1 MRLKIDQ
8 FLRSF
13 GLRQAAE
20 LQTPR
25 LHAINKF
32 EFPMETVYHF
42 HSDNQAVLGP
52 SQVDPIIAKL
62 KGKVFI
68 EQITELKSE
77 VGNPKRTS
85 VLAPTLLNDFRRQ
98 NRFFKPLRRD
108 ESVKL
113 NQQNVALFNYNLLNP
128 LYRYIAS
135 YKANYYRWLN
145 DTATFWDGV
154 QDACQRFPTWNH
166 FIELQVPESMPTM
179 AQFKMLETSQTQNLL
194 GIFKNGDLLNLF
206 DIYRFLGPDRKSS
219 FLSQVDKQYFPQVN
233 FFIRIQG
240 SFFVINLG
248 KLDEWREQTEEE
260 KEADK
265 LALLENGVALE
276 HMTVGDRLNYGFET
290 YIDEFG
296 MEAYFKPE
304 LIQRRFVS
312 LMTTLVEYAAG
323 NDQLIEN
330 DANVQANAMIEAEAE
345 SEEPQINVDPDD
357 DENAEFSESEDE
369 PVDIKAKAV
378 PIGDVPVEDDIVTP
392 PLSKVYRSFDLDI
405 MQVTFE
411 PPPALEL
418 ERTTLNIETDEMSK
432 AAAKT
437 LKVEQARPAA
447 IVDAEFT
454 TGDPMLDGVAKRA
467 FRLAKVGMISERTFE
482 QTIDDAQRY
491 ETMPDPFGSG
501 LTVKEAMQYEPADFE
516 VPVEEF
522 PDKTT
527 IMDKSM
533 LRSVHKSMQRK
544 YIKKLLPKDIL
555 QSIMAIQRQ
564 GVAVT
569 DIKIQENEDAMN
581 HTQTFTVTVKPVRGM
596 ASQLTFTVPVID
608 RDGRFLSNGVTYRQR
623 VQRADI
629 PIRKVSPLKVALT
642 SYTNKTFVLRSPRAE
657 HAFDQWLTRQID
669 VKARDHSNP
678 IVSNPRYAELDLS
691 EFHLPRVYTALSNKF
706 SGFDNGANHLYFNYP
721 KRNAYF
727 KEKFGIDSEAYEF
740 NDMVM
745 VGVREGRPIL
755 LDKAGIFYLKE
766 GNTELEP
773 MGNILDLV
781 GINAAKAPL
790 EAVDVKVS
798 GKDLPIG
805 FVLGYQLGFTNLLD
819 KLGVKYQ
826 AHPRGTRIVVSGE
839 DYTLAFNDEI
849 LVFPRDDYKSMLV
862 LGGLRRYH
870 KVLRNYSRY
879 DFDKKDVYHRLLI
892 EMDMGNRFIRE
903 IDFLFEAFV
912 DPITEGMLVEMGEP
926 TTFEGLLFRSV
937 EMLMED
943 WAPGEVDGQ
952 YMRYRGYERIAG
964 QIFSSLSKAVK
975 RYNSREGSTDVKVV
989 LDRHEVW
996 TKLNDPTI
1004 ATIEDSNP
1012 IANLREQEAMTYRGD
1027 GGRAAVSMVARTRVY
1042 GESDLGVVSESTV
1055 DSGDVGIIAYM
1066 TPDANFTSMRGLTR
1080 LFDPTKD
1087 GKSKLL
1093 STSALLGVGMAHD
1106 DMKRIGFAS
1115 IQQQQGLY
1123 ADGYDLSPVRTG
1135 YEQVVGQRTSSIFA
1149 TAAERDG
1156 QVVALDKNGI
1166 TIQYE
1171 DGEVDAFQLGTI
1183 HGSAAGVVYPHEL
1196 VTKWKKGDKFK
1207 RGDTITYNRKYFKE
1221 DRYNPDQVSLMPGV
1235 IGVVT
1240 FNDNLD
1246 TLEDGSV
1253 VSESIAKKLNTQTTD
1268 VKNVIVRFDQY
1279 VSELVK
1285 VGDHLDLSSI
1295 LCIIEDPETAAG
1307 SLFDDAS
1314 IETLKRLSSATPTA
1328 KVVGTVSKI
1337 ECFYHGDIDDM
1348 SDNLRALAEASDNAR
1363 AEIAKQTGR
1372 NAYSGEVDSSF
1383 RIKGQILEP
1392 DSMVIRIYIDHDIPF
1407 GTGDKAV
1414 LCNQM
1419 KTVISRVMTGTNTL
1433 EDGTPIDI
1441 IFGNTSV
1448 EERMVM
1454 SPKLIATTSI
1464 LLKAL
1469 SKRVAGV
1476 YRGTVNAKAK

>member
-1 MRLKIDQ
+1 M
-8 FLRSF
+8 
-13 GLRQAAE
+13 
-20 LQTPR
+20 
-25 LHAINKF
+25 
-32 EFPMETVYHF
+32 
-42 HSDNQAVLGP
+42 
-52 SQVDPIIAKL
+52 
-62 KGKVFI
+62 
-68 EQITELKSE
+68 
-77 VGNPKRTS
+77 
-85 VLAPTLLNDFRRQ
+85 
-98 NRFFKPLRRD
+98 
-108 ESVKL
+108 
-113 NQQNVALFNYNLLNP
+113 
-128 LYRYIAS
+128 
-135 YKANYYRWLN
+135 
-145 DTATFWDGV
+145 
-154 QDACQRFPTWNH
+154 
-166 FIELQVPESMPTM
+166 
-179 AQFKMLETSQTQNLL
+179 
-194 GIFKNGDLLNLF
+194 
-206 DIYRFLGPDRKSS
+206 
-219 FLSQVDKQYFPQVN
+219 
-233 FFIRIQG
+233 
-240 SFFVINLG
+240 
-248 KLDEWREQTEEE
+248 
-260 KEADK
+260 
-265 LALLENGVALE
+265 
-276 HMTVGDRLNYGFET
+276 
-290 YIDEFG
+290 
-296 MEAYFKPE
+296 
-304 LIQRRFVS
+304 
-312 LMTTLVEYAAG
+312 
-323 NDQLIEN
+323 
-330 DANVQANAMIEAEAE
+330 
-345 SEEPQINVDPDD
+345 
-357 DENAEFSESEDE
+357 
-369 PVDIKAKAV
+369 
-378 PIGDVPVEDDIVTP
+378 
-392 PLSKVYRSFDLDI
+392 
-405 MQVTFE
+405 
-411 PPPALEL
+411 
-418 ERTTLNIETDEMSK
+418 
-432 AAAKT
+432 
-437 LKVEQARPAA
+437 
-447 IVDAEFT
+447 
-454 TGDPMLDGVAKRA
+454 
-467 FRLAKVGMISERTFE
+467 
-482 QTIDDAQRY
+482 
-491 ETMPDPFGSG
+491 
-501 LTVKEAMQYEPADFE
+501 
-516 VPVEEF
+516 
-522 PDKTT
+522 
-527 IMDKSM
+527 
-533 LRSVHKSMQRK
+533 
-544 YIKKLLPKDIL
+544 
-555 QSIMAIQRQ
+555 
-564 GVAVT
+564 
-569 DIKIQENEDAMN
+569 
-581 HTQTFTVTVKPVRGM
+581 
-596 ASQLTFTVPVID
+596 
-608 RDGRFLSNGVTYRQR
+608 
-623 VQRADI
+623 
-629 PIRKVSPLKVALT
+629 
-642 SYTNKTFVLRSPRAE
+642 RSPRAE
-657 HAFDQWLTRQID
+657 HAFDLWLTRQID
-669 VKARDHSNP
+669 VKARDVTNT

-691 EFHLPRVYTALSNKF
+691 KYHLPRVYTAIAQKF
-706 SGFDNGANHLYFNYP
+706 SGFDNGSNHLYFNYP
-721 KRNAYF
+721 NRATYF
-727 KEKFGIDSEAYEF
+727 KDKFNIDPEF
-740 NDMVM
+740 NERDGMVM
-745 VGVREGRPIL
+745 VGVRDGYPIL
-755 LDKAGIFYLKE
+755 LDKGGIFYLKE
-766 GNTELEP
+766 GQELEP
-773 MGNILDLV
+773 MGTILDLT

-798 GKDLPIG
+798 GKDIPIG
-805 FVLGYQLGFTNLLD
+805 FVLGYHLGLTKLLD

-826 AHPRGTRIVVSGE
+826 AHPRGKSIVVTGD

-849 LVFPRDDYKSMLV
+849 LVFPRDDYRSMLI

-870 KVLRNYSRY
+870 KVLRNYSRR
-879 DFDKKDVYHRLLI
+879 DFDKKDAYHRLLI

-926 TTFEGLLFRSV
+926 TDFEGLLFRSV
-937 EMLMED
+937 ELLMED
-943 WAPGEVDGQ
+943 WSPGEVDGQ

-975 RYNSREGSTDVKVV
+975 RYNAREGSTDVKVV

-1012 IANLREQEAMTYRGD
+1012 VANLREQEAMTYRGD

-1042 GESDLGVVSESTV
+1042 GEADLGVVSESTV

-1080 LFDPTKD
+1080 LFDPSKD

-1093 STSALLGVGMAHD
+1093 STSALLGVALAHD

-1135 YEQVVGQRTSSIFA
+1135 YEQIIGQRTSSIFA
-1149 TAAERDG
+1149 TAAEQDG

-1166 TIQYE
+1166 TIQYA
-1171 DGEVDAFQLGTI
+1171 DGEVDSFQLGTI
-1183 HGSAAGVVYPHEL
+1183 HGSAAGVVYPHDL

-1235 IGVVT
+1235 IGVVA

-1268 VKNVIVRFDQY
+1268 VKNVIVRFDQH

-1295 LCIIEDPETAAG
+1295 LCIIEDPETAGG

-1348 SDNLRALAEASDNAR
+1348 SDNLRELAEASDKAR
-1363 AEIAKQTGR
+1363 AEIAQQTGR

>member
-8 FLRSF
+8 FLRNF

-25 LHAINKF
+25 LHAIKKF
-32 EFPMETVYHF
+32 DFPMETVYHF
-42 HSDNQAVLGP
+42 HADNQAVLGP

-128 LYRYIAS
+128 LYRYVAS
-135 YKANYYRWLN
+135 YKANYYRWVN
-145 DTATFWDGV
+145 DTATFWEGV
-154 QDACQRFPTWNH
+154 QDACTRFPTWNH
-166 FIELQVPESMPTM
+166 FIELHVPESMPTM

-194 GIFKNGDLLNLF
+194 ELFKNGELLDLF
-206 DIYRFLGPDRKSS
+206 DLYRFLGPERKTS
-219 FLSQVDKQYFPQVN
+219 FVSKVDKKYFNQIN
-233 FFIRIQG
+233 FFIRVQG

-260 KEADK
+260 KEADQLK
-265 LALLENGVALE
+265 LLEETTSLE
-276 HMTVGDRLNYGFET
+276 SMSVTERLEYGFET
-290 YIDEFG
+290 YINEFG
-296 MEAYFKPE
+296 LEAYFKPE

-345 SEEPQINVDPDD
+345 AEEPEVVVAPDED
-357 DENAEFSESEDE
+357 DENAEFSEVEE
-369 PVDIKAKAV
+369 PEDIKAKTI
-378 PIGDVPVEDDIVTP
+378 PIGEIPVEAEVGTP

-405 MQVTFE
+405 LQVTFE
-411 PPPALEL
+411 PPPAMDLEK
-418 ERTTLNIETDEMSK
+418 TVLNIETDEMSQ

-437 LKVEQARPAA
+437 LKVEKARPAA
-447 IVDAEFT
+447 IVDQEFT
-454 TGDPMLDGVAKRA
+454 TGDKMLDGVAKRA

-501 LTVKEAMQYEPADFE
+501 LTVKEAMQYSKEDFE

-533 LRSVHKSMQRK
+533 LRSVHKSMMRK
-544 YIKKLLPKDIL
+544 YIKTLLPKDIL

-596 ASQLTFTVPVID
+596 SSQLTFTIPVID
-608 RDGRFLSNGVTYRQR
+608 KDGRFLSNGVTYRQR

-657 HAFDQWLTRQID
+657 HAFDLWLTRQID
-669 VKARDHSNP
+669 VKARDASNP
-678 IVSNPRYAELDLS
+678 IVSSPKYAELDLT
-691 EFHLPRVYTALSNKF
+691 EYHLPRTYTALASKF
-706 SGFDNGANHLYFNYP
+706 TGFDNGSNHLYFNYP
-721 KRNAYF
+721 NRVKYF
-727 KEKFGIDSEAYEF
+727 KEKFNIDPEF
-740 NDMVM
+740 NEKDGMVM
-745 VGVREGRPIL
+745 VGVREGQPIL
-755 LDKAGIFYLKE
+755 IDTAGIFYLKD
-766 GNTELEP
+766 GTELEP
-773 MGNILDLV
+773 MGTILDMA

-798 GKDLPIG
+798 GKDLPIA

-819 KLGVKYQ
+819 KLGVAYQ
-826 AHPRGTRIVVSGE
+826 AHPRGTRIVVGSE

-849 LVFPRDDYKSMLV
+849 LVFPRDDYRAMLI

-926 TTFEGLLFRSV
+926 TDFEGLLFRSV
-937 EMLMED
+937 ELLMED
-943 WAPGEVDGQ
+943 WSPGEVDGQ

-975 RYNSREGSTDVKVV
+975 RYNAREGSTDVKVI

-996 TKLNDPTI
+996 TKLNDPTV

-1080 LFDPTKD
+1080 PFDPEKD

-1093 STSALLGVGMAHD
+1093 STSALLGVGIAHD

-1135 YEQVVGQRTSSIFA
+1135 YEQIVGQRTSSIFA
-1149 TAAERDG
+1149 TSAEQDG

-1166 TIQYE
+1166 TVQYTN
-1171 DGEVDAFQLGTI
+1171 GEIESMQLGTI
-1183 HGSAAGVVYPHEL
+1183 HGSAAGVVYPHDL
-1196 VTKWKKGDKFK
+1196 VTKLKKGDKFK

-1221 DRYNPDQVSLMPGV
+1221 DRYNPSQVSLMPGV
-1235 IGVVT
+1235 IGVVA

-1268 VKNVIVRFDQY
+1268 VKNVIVRFDQQ

-1348 SDNLRALAEASDNAR
+1348 SDNLRELAERSDNER

-1383 RIKGQILEP
+1383 RIKGQVLEP